1 MNLLMMFFRKIVH
14 SWVFKD
20 KYIFPVFSFVF
31 ISDQITKYAVYKNM
45 SLGESIP
52 AEGIIRITYARNTG
66 MAFSLFENFG
76 IILLILSLIIASILI
91 VYLFTIDKPR
101 ILIRVFSGLVVAGAL
116 GNILDRIRF
125 GYVNDFIDVGWW
137 PIFNIADSSITI
149 AIGIYIFDAIFI
161 QKLK

>member
-52 AEGIIRITYARNTG
+52 TEGIIRITYARNTG

-91 VYLFTIDKPR
+91 IYLFTIDKPR
-101 ILIRVFSGLVVAGAL
+101 ILIRVFSGLVVGGAL

-137 PIFNIADSSITI
+137 PVFNIADSSITI
-149 AIGIYIFDAIFI
+149 AIGIYIFDSIFI

>member
-1 MNLLMMFFRKIVH
+1 MMFFRKIVH

-91 VYLFTIDKPR
+91 IYLFTIDKPR
-101 ILIRVFSGLVVAGAL
+101 ILIRVFSGLVVGGAL

-137 PIFNIADSSITI
+137 PVFNIADSSITI

>member
-91 VYLFTIDKPR
+91 IYLFTIDKPR
-101 ILIRVFSGLVVAGAL
+101 ILIRIFSGLVVGGAL

-125 GYVNDFIDVGWW
+125 GYVNDFIDV
-137 PIFNIADSSITI
+137 DVLLSSLET
-149 AIGIYIFDAIFI
+149 AGAFSAVLLDRKDKYI
-161 QKLK
+161 

>member
-20 KYIFPVFSFVF
+20 KYIFPVFLFVF

-91 VYLFTIDKPR
+91 IYLFTIDKPR
-101 ILIRVFSGLVVAGAL
+101 VLIRIFSGLVVGGAL

-137 PIFNIADSSITI
+137 PVFNIADSSITI

>member
-52 AEGIIRITYARNTG
+52 TEGIIRITYARNTG

-91 VYLFTIDKPR
+91 IYLFTIDKPR
-101 ILIRVFSGLVVAGAL
+101 IVIRVFSGLVVAGAL

>member
-20 KYIFPVFSFVF
+20 KYIFPVFLFVF

-91 VYLFTIDKPR
+91 IYLFTIDKPR
-101 ILIRVFSGLVVAGAL
+101 ILIRVFSGLVIAGAL

-149 AIGIYIFDAIFI
+149 AIVIYIFDAIFI

>member
-52 AEGIIRITYARNTG
+52 EEGIIRITYARNTG

-76 IILLILSLIIASILI
+76 IVLLILSLIIASILI
-91 VYLFTIDKPR
+91 IYLFTIDKPR
-101 ILIRVFSGLVVAGAL
+101 ISIRVFSGLVVGGAL

-137 PIFNIADSSITI
+137 PVFNIADSSITI

>member
-31 ISDQITKYAVYKNM
+31 ISDQITKYVVYKNM

-91 VYLFTIDKPR
+91 IYLFTIDKPR
-101 ILIRVFSGLVVAGAL
+101 ILIRVFSGLVIAGAL

-149 AIGIYIFDAIFI
+149 AIVIYIFDAIFI

>member
-91 VYLFTIDKPR
+91 IYLFTIDKPR
-101 ILIRVFSGLVVAGAL
+101 IVIRVFSGLVVAGAL

-137 PIFNIADSSITI
+137 PVFNIADSSITI

>member
-20 KYIFPVFSFVF
+20 KYIFPVFLFVF

-91 VYLFTIDKPR
+91 IYLFTIDKPR
-101 ILIRVFSGLVVAGAL
+101 ILIRIFSGLVVGGAL

-137 PIFNIADSSITI
+137 PVFNIADSSITI

>member
-1 MNLLMMFFRKIVH
+1 MNLLMIFFRKIVH

-91 VYLFTIDKPR
+91 IYLFTIDKPR
-101 ILIRVFSGLVVAGAL
+101 ILIRVFSGLVIAGAL

-137 PIFNIADSSITI
+137 PVFNIADSSITI
-149 AIGIYIFDAIFI
+149 AIVIYIFDAIFI

>member
-20 KYIFPVFSFVF
+20 KYIFPIFSFVF

-52 AEGIIRITYARNTG
+52 TEGIIRITYARNTG

-91 VYLFTIDKPR
+91 IYLFTIDKPR
-101 ILIRVFSGLVVAGAL
+101 ILIRVFSGLVVGGAL

-137 PIFNIADSSITI
+137 PVFNIADSSITI

>member
-91 VYLFTIDKPR
+91 IYLFTIDKPR
-101 ILIRVFSGLVVAGAL
+101 ILIRVFSGLVIAGAL

-149 AIGIYIFDAIFI
+149 AIVIYIFDAKFI

>member
-52 AEGIIRITYARNTG
+52 TEWIIRITYARNTG

-91 VYLFTIDKPR
+91 IYLFTIDKPR
-101 ILIRVFSGLVVAGAL
+101 IVIRVFSGLVVAGAL

-137 PIFNIADSSITI
+137 PVFNIADSSITI

>member
-91 VYLFTIDKPR
+91 IYLFTIDKPR
-101 ILIRVFSGLVVAGAL
+101 ILIRVFSGLVVGGAL

-137 PIFNIADSSITI
+137 PVFNIADSSITI
-149 AIGIYIFDAIFI
+149 AIAIYIFDAIFI

>member
-1 MNLLMMFFRKIVH
+1 MNLLMMFFRKISH

-20 KYIFPVFSFVF
+20 KYIFPVFSLVF

-91 VYLFTIDKPR
+91 IYLFTIDKPR
-101 ILIRVFSGLVVAGAL
+101 ILIRVFSGLVIAGAL

-137 PIFNIADSSITI
+137 PVFNIADSSITI
-149 AIGIYIFDAIFI
+149 AIVIYIFDAIFI